1 MESCISCVDF
11 DNSRFEAIWG
21 LPQPHID
28 LLLENQLVYGTE
40 AVFSAG
46 EAKAALSYRVGSDKD
61 IGWTA
66 GRYGGYVV
74 APRPGDLV
82 AARRVAARRPFEE
95 TVERLV
101 VDYFT
106 TEDGTTCEEARAPT
120 STIGRCRRN

>member
-1 MESCISCVDF
+1 METCISKIDF
-11 DNSRFEAIWG
+11 DNARFEAIWG

-28 LLLENQLVYGTE
+28 LLLENRLVYGTE

-46 EAKAALSYRVGSDKD
+46 EAKAALSYRVGAEDG
-61 IGWTA
+61 IEWTA

-82 AARRVAARRPFEE
+82 AARRVAARRPFGE

-106 TEDGTTCEEARAPT
+106 AEDGTVREEARSPT